1 MKIKVVINNKNII
14 LEEELEQDIINIEN
28 IKIFFHKKI
37 YLKFK
42 LNYRN
47 YDLIRNY
54 ENNQYPN
61 INILY
66 LDIKEK
72 IYLECISNIILSENT
87 NKNCILCGLP
97 ISNMPLC
104 FSCNT

>member
-1 MKIKVVINNKNII
+1 MKIKVTLNNKSII
-14 LEEELEQDIINIEN
+14 LEQELEQDIINIEN
-28 IKIFFHKKI
+28 IKKFFHNKI
-37 YLKFK
+37 YLKFR

-66 LDIKEK
+66 LDIKK
-72 IYLECISNIILSENT
+72 KKYLERISDIILSENT
-87 NKNCILCGLP
+87 NNNCILCGLP
-97 ISNMPLC
+97 IRNMPLC
-104 FSCNT
+104 FSCIT